1 MVKVQVEPIPI
12 QYIFTDST
20 EGIQDL
26 AKDIKEKGMYEP
38 ITVEYLS
45 EKRYR
50 VIDGRRRYLA
60 SLLNNEKTIKAI
72 VVPQTI

>member
-12 QYIFTDST
+12 QYIFTGGVYST

-50 VIDGRRRYLA
+50 VIDGRRRY
-60 SLLNNEKTIKAI
+60 S
-72 VVPQTI
+72 

>member
-12 QYIFTDST
+12 QYIFTGGVYST
-20 EGIQDL
+20 EGIQ
-26 AKDIKEKGMYEP
+26 DIKEKGMYEP